1 MNLIVTCP
9 RNLEPEAESEI
20 KKILNELDDQEPE
33 IFQTDMRGIL
43 MVNTI
48 LEPLKIIDWVKNK
61 INDEPWFF
69 RYCLR
74 IIPVQKT
81 TDTDI
86 DKIKQNV
93 MNLKSIIQEN
103 DSYRITVEKRNSN
116 MQSSQ
121 IINEIAK
128 IIPNKVSLDEPDWV
142 ILVEIFGEKTCISIL
157 KNDSIF
163 SLEKSKRNLE

>member
-9 RNLEPEAESEI
+9 RNLELEAESEI

-116 MQSSQ
+116 VPSSQ

-128 IIPNKVSLDEPDWV
+128 TIPNKVSLDEPDWV

>member
-1 MNLIVTCP
+1 LNLIVTCP
-9 RNLEPEAESEI
+9 RNLELEAESEI

-116 MQSSQ
+116 MSSSQ

-163 SLEKSKRNLE
+163 SLEKSKRNLK

>member
-93 MNLKSIIQEN
+93 MDLKSIIQEN

-116 MQSSQ
+116 MSSSQ
-121 IINEIAK
+121 VINEIAK

>member
-43 MVNTI
+43 MVNTTI
-48 LEPLKIIDWVKNK
+48 NPLKIIDWVKNK

-116 MQSSQ
+116 MSSSQ
-121 IINEIAK
+121 VINEIAK

>member
-9 RNLEPEAESEI
+9 RNLELEAESEI

-33 IFQTDMRGIL
+33 ISPTDMRGIL

-116 MQSSQ
+116 MSSSQ

>member
-9 RNLEPEAESEI
+9 RNLELEAESEI

>member
-1 MNLIVTCP
+1 LNLIVTCP

-33 IFQTDMRGIL
+33 ISQTDMRGIL
-43 MVNTI
+43 MVNTV
-48 LEPLKIIDWVKNK
+48 LEPLKIIDWIKNK

>member
-9 RNLEPEAESEI
+9 RNLEPEAENEI

-33 IFQTDMRGIL
+33 IFKTDMRGIL

-48 LEPLKIIDWVKNK
+48 VEPLKIIDWVKNK

-116 MQSSQ
+116 IPSSQ
-121 IINEIAK
+121 IINQIAEIL
-128 IIPNKVSLDEPDWV
+128 PNRVSLDEPDWI

-163 SLEKSKRNLE
+163 SLDKSKRNLE

>member
-9 RNLEPEAESEI
+9 RNLELEAESEI

-43 MVNTI
+43 MVNTTI
-48 LEPLKIIDWVKNK
+48 NPLKIIDWVKNK

-116 MQSSQ
+116 LPSSQ

>member
-33 IFQTDMRGIL
+33 ISQTDMRGIL
-43 MVNTI
+43 MVNTV
-48 LEPLKIIDWVKNK
+48 LEPLKIIDWIKNK

-116 MQSSQ
+116 VPSSQ

-128 IIPNKVSLDEPDWV
+128 TIPNKVSLDEPDWV

>member
-43 MVNTI
+43 MVNTTI
-48 LEPLKIIDWVKNK
+48 NPLKIIDWVKNK

-81 TDTDI
+81 TDTDV

-116 MQSSQ
+116 LPSSQ

>member
-9 RNLEPEAESEI
+9 RNLELEAESEI

-48 LEPLKIIDWVKNK
+48 LEPLKIIDCVKNK

-116 MQSSQ
+116 LPSSQ

>member
-9 RNLEPEAESEI
+9 RNLELEAESEI
-20 KKILNELDDQEPE
+20 KKILNELDDYEPE
-33 IFQTDMRGIL
+33 ISQTDMRGIL

-48 LEPLKIIDWVKNK
+48 LEPLKIIDWIKNK

>member
-1 MNLIVTCP
+1 LNLIVTCP
-9 RNLEPEAESEI
+9 RNLELEAESEI

-33 IFQTDMRGIL
+33 IFKTDMRGIL

-116 MQSSQ
+116 MSSSQ

>member
-48 LEPLKIIDWVKNK
+48 VNPLKIIDWVKNK

-116 MQSSQ
+116 MPSSQ

-128 IIPNKVSLDEPDWV
+128 IISNKVSLDEPDWV

>member
-9 RNLEPEAESEI
+9 RNLELEAESEI

-33 IFQTDMRGIL
+33 IFKTDMRGIL

-116 MQSSQ
+116 MSSSQ

-163 SLEKSKRNLE
+163 SLEKSKRNLK